1 MFEALILFGILAAI
15 GFVFVLLPIY
25 SVGYVIGI
33 FFRGVIGGIRGLID
47 RGKDI
52 RLP

>member
-1 MFEALILFGILAAI
+1 MFEALILFGILATI

-33 FFRGVIGGIRGLID
+33 FFRGVIGGVRGLIN

>member
-1 MFEALILFGILAAI
+1 MLEALILFGILTAI

-25 SVGYVIGI
+25 SIGYVVGI
-33 FFRGVIGGIRGLID
+33 FFRGVIGGVRGLIN

>member
-1 MFEALILFGILAAI
+1 MFEVLILFGILAAI

-25 SVGYVIGI
+25 SIGYVVGI

-47 RGKDI
+47 KGKDI

>member
-15 GFVFVLLPIY
+15 GFVFVLMPIY
-25 SVGYVIGI
+25 SIGYVVGI
-33 FFRGVIGGIRGLID
+33 FFRGVIGGVRGLINH
-47 RGKDI
+47 GKDI

>member
-15 GFVFVLLPIY
+15 GFVFVLMPIY
-25 SVGYVIGI
+25 SIGYVVGI
-33 FFRGVIGGIRGLID
+33 FFRGVIGGVRGLINK
-47 RGKDI
+47 GKDI

>member
-15 GFVFVLLPIY
+15 GFVFVLMPIY
-25 SVGYVIGI
+25 SIGYVVGI
-33 FFRGVIGGIRGLID
+33 FFRGVIGGIRGLIN

>member
-1 MFEALILFGILAAI
+1 MIELLILFGILAAL
-15 GFVFVLLPIY
+15 GFVFILLPIY
-25 SVGYVIGI
+25 SVGYVVGI
-33 FFRGVIGGIRGLID
+33 FFRGVIGGVRGLIN

>member
-15 GFVFVLLPIY
+15 GFVFVLMPIY
-25 SVGYVIGI
+25 SIGYVVGM
-33 FFRGVIGGIRGLID
+33 FFRGVIGGVRGLIN

>member
-15 GFVFVLLPIY
+15 GFVFVLMPIY
-25 SVGYVIGI
+25 SIGYVVGI
-33 FFRGVIGGIRGLID
+33 FFRGVIGGVRGLIN
-47 RGKDI
+47 RSKDI